1 MQYWALINNVKVGP
15 LSPEQI
21 LALGATPETLVW
33 TQGLQQW
40 VPAAN
45 VAEFGFSNTS
55 RNNTYNLP
63 PCPDTYFA
71 WAIVLMLMC
80 CLPAGIVAVIYS
92 SSVESR
98 YSRGDYEGA
107 LKASNN
113 AKIWC
118 IVSIVLGLIGAP
130 AALFSGMPFN
140 WFI

>member
-15 LSPEQI
+15 LSPAEI
-21 LALGATPETLVW
+21 LALGATPDTLVW
-33 TQGLQQW
+33 TQGFQQW
-40 VPAAN
+40 VPAAS
-45 VAEFGFSNTS
+45 VAEFGF
-55 RNNTYNLP
+55 RNFTQLP

-71 WAIVLMLMC
+71 WSIVLMLLC
-80 CLPAGIVAVIYS
+80 CLPAGIVAIVYS

-118 IVSIVLGLIGAP
+118 IISFVLGLIGAP
-130 AALFSGMPFN
+130 AAIFTGVPFN